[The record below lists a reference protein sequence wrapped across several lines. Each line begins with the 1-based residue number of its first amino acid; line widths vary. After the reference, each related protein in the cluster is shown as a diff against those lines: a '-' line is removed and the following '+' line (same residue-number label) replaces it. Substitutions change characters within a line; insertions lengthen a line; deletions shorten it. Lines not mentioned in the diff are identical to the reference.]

1 MRLSLIR
8 AFALLMLLA
17 VSTGLLPPDRSEAAS
32 LLCLRTGQECV
43 SCGPDLRK
51 KCTYYV
57 CEDGSE
63 YSTCTQCS
71 LFCAVS

>member
-1 MRLSLIR
+1 MRMSLIR
-8 AFALLMLLA
+8 TLALLMLLVLSA
-17 VSTGLLPPDRSEAAS
+17 SILPPDRSEAA
-32 LLCLRTGQECV
+32 LLCLRTGQDCV